1 MLIPHGTVIA
11 LVDGKHLELYRN
23 TGDEAGPI
31 FTALPS
37 PKLDAHNHSAG
48 SHHSSAGN
56 HDDHMVIEDAHAAAA
71 AAWLNSEVLGHRIEH
86 LVVVA
91 APRTLGEMRKHYHKQ
106 LEQALLCELHKDLI
120 GKAPSAILTAL
131 REKK

>member
-1 MLIPHGTVIA
+1 M
-11 LVDGKHLELYRN
+11 
-23 TGDEAGPI
+23 
-31 FTALPS
+31 TATWLSKMP
-37 PKLDAHNHSAG
+37 
-48 SHHSSAGN
+48 
-56 HDDHMVIEDAHAAAA
+56 MCAAV
-71 AAWLNSEVLGHRIEH
+71 AWLNNEVLGHRIEH

-106 LEQALLCELHKDLI
+106 LEHVLLCELHKDLI